1 VKGVVRTGAATTC
14 VLLGVLAGAAT
25 TGQSSGADFTAAT
38 ANPGGTITADN
49 PTRYAHGYSQ
59 STDPTGLTGYAVKT
73 AGVPAATG
81 SDATLVADV
90 GSYKNANNT
99 TVTRLVVVAVPAS
112 LPVGVTSVTVKTSLS
127 ADPTTGKQ
135 PIVSAVFAAANG
147 AGTCSGTTVTL
158 SAGQRCQVDI
168 VINTRVPNG
177 FVNNSVYVPTLY
189 LIVNLP
195 GYTGSSFLDFPVPV
209 TVSTS

>member
-1 VKGVVRTGAATTC
+1 
-14 VLLGVLAGAAT
+14 
-25 TGQSSGADFTAAT
+25 
-38 ANPGGTITADN
+38 
-49 PTRYAHGYSQ
+49 
-59 STDPTGLTGYAVKT
+59 
-73 AGVPAATG
+73 VPAATG

-127 ADPTTGKQ
+127 ADPTNGKQ

-147 AGTCSGTTVTL
+147 AGSCSGTSVTL

-168 VINTRVPNG
+168 VLNTRVSNG
-177 FVNNSVYVPTLY
+177 FVNNSLYVPTLY
-189 LIVNLP
+189 LIVNLL

-209 TVSTS
+209 TISTS